1 MVGYHEDAYI
11 VSVKSVVCLSES
23 QLRIFILKS
32 AIRLGLSLFF
42 SRESFSRSGLITCKF
57 SNWDVWMFVNAVNNF
72 FFVLDSIISTNVDSI
87 SFSL

>member
-42 SRESFSRSGLITCKF
+42 QERAFLE
-57 SNWDVWMFVNAVNNF
+57 
-72 FFVLDSIISTNVDSI
+72 VD
-87 SFSL
+87 